1 MDTQRFLAALM
12 PYHEAF
18 AETDRSRRLALLAL
32 AMTPSAEIWGPK
44 RVFVGYEQISA
55 KIEGFH
61 QNWPQC
67 RLVLTSGL
75 NVFQNAARLGGAI
88 IGPHGAILA
97 SGQAVI
103 ELADD
108 GRIQRVIPF
117 WETLPP
123 IPPEWPSHFAP
134 GHIASVESAA

>member
-1 MDTQRFLAALM
+1 MNTQHFFAALM
-12 PYHEAF
+12 PYNEAF
-18 AETDRSRRLALLAL
+18 AEADRSRRLALLSRS
-32 AMTPSAEIWGPK
+32 MTAGAEIWGPK
-44 RVFVGYEQISA
+44 RVFAGYEQISE

-67 RLVLTSGL
+67 RLVLTTGL
-75 NVFQNAARLGGAI
+75 NVFQNVARFGTAI
-88 IGPHGAILA
+88 IGPDGAVLA

-117 WETLPP
+117 WEALPP
-123 IPPEWPSHFAP
+123 VPPEWPSHFSL
-134 GHIASVESAA
+134 GHTASAARPA